1 MFQLN
6 IINMKKLIFLLSILV
21 SFSCSTPTEKAP
33 AVDVDQLVADI
44 TAMSNDF
51 QSAYITRDW
60 DTASKWVSAELGTTI
75 YNSNGS
81 ALTVQSQE
89 EVNTV
94 RDWDFGTFDMSN
106 HQVFMSSDM
115 NTAVITF
122 DADGLINFE
131 DGEQNVPYAT
141 RASQTWVNEN
151 GEWKVMHS
159 HWSPRTNSQGI
170 PHAN

>member
-1 MFQLN
+1 
-6 IINMKKLIFLLSILV
+6 MKKLIFLFSILV
-21 SFSCSTPTEKAP
+21 SFSCANPTETVT
-33 AVDVDQLVADI
+33 AVDADQVVADI

-60 DTASKWVSAELGTTI
+60 DTASKWISAELGTTI

-94 RDWDFGTFDMSN
+94 RGWDFGTFEMSN

-122 DADGLINFE
+122 DADGLINFD

-170 PHAN
+170 PQAN

>member
-1 MFQLN
+1 
-6 IINMKKLIFLLSILV
+6 MKKLIFLLSILI
-21 SFSCSTPTEKAP
+21 SFSCSNSTETAP
-33 AVDVDQLVADI
+33 AVDADQVRAEI

-60 DTASKWVSAELGTTI
+60 DTASKWISAELGTTI

-94 RDWDFGTFDMSN
+94 RGWDFGTFEMSN

-115 NTAVITF
+115 NTAVVTF
-122 DADGLINFE
+122 DADGLINFD
-131 DGEQNVPYAT
+131 DGDQNVPYAT

-170 PHAN
+170 PQEN

>member
-6 IINMKKLIFLLSILV
+6 IINMKKLIFLFSILV
-21 SFSCSTPTEKAP
+21 SFSCANPTETVP
-33 AVDVDQLVADI
+33 TVDADQVVADI

-60 DTASKWVSAELGTTI
+60 DTASKWISAELGTTI

-94 RDWDFGTFDMSN
+94 RGWDFGTFEMSN

-122 DADGLINFE
+122 NADGLINFD

-170 PHAN
+170 PQAN

>member
-6 IINMKKLIFLLSILV
+6 IINMKKLIFLFSILV
-21 SFSCSTPTEKAP
+21 SFSCANPTETVP
-33 AVDVDQLVADI
+33 TVDADQVVADI

-60 DTASKWVSAELGTTI
+60 DTASKWISAELGTTI

-94 RDWDFGTFDMSN
+94 RGWDFGTFEMSN

-115 NTAVITF
+115 NTAVVTF
-122 DADGLINFE
+122 DADGLINFD

-170 PHAN
+170 PQAN

>member
-1 MFQLN
+1 
-6 IINMKKLIFLLSILV
+6 MKKLIFLLSILV
-21 SFSCSTPTEKAP
+21 GFSCSTPTKKAP

-44 TAMSNDF
+44 TATSNDF
-51 QSAYITRDW
+51 QSAYIARDW

-89 EVNTV
+89 EVSTD
-94 RDWDFGTFDMSN
+94 RGWDFGTFEMSN

-122 DADGLINFE
+122 DADGSINFNE
-131 DGEQNVPYAT
+131 GDQNVPYAT

-170 PHAN
+170 PQEN

>member
-6 IINMKKLIFLLSILV
+6 IINMKKLIFLFSILV
-21 SFSCSTPTEKAP
+21 SFSCANPTETVP
-33 AVDVDQLVADI
+33 TVDVDQVVADI

-60 DTASKWVSAELGTTI
+60 DTASKWISAELGTTI

-94 RDWDFGTFDMSN
+94 RGWDFGTFEMSN

-122 DADGLINFE
+122 DADGLINFD

-170 PHAN
+170 PQAN

>member
-1 MFQLN
+1 
-6 IINMKKLIFLLSILV
+6 MKKLIFLLSILV
-21 SFSCSTPTEKAP
+21 SFSCSTPSEKAS

-44 TAMSNDF
+44 TVMSNDF
-51 QSAYITRDW
+51 QSAYISRDW

-94 RDWDFGTFDMSN
+94 RGWDFGTFDMSN

-159 HWSPRTNSQGI
+159 HWSPRTNSKGI
-170 PHAN
+170 PEPL

>member
-1 MFQLN
+1 
-6 IINMKKLIFLLSILV
+6 MKKLIFLLSVFIG
-21 SFSCSTPTEKAP
+21 FSCANPTDMAP
-33 AVDVDQLVADI
+33 AVDADQLVADI

-60 DTASKWVSAELGTTI
+60 NAASKWVSEELGTTI

-81 ALTVQSQE
+81 SLTVQSE
-89 EVNTV
+89 DEVNAE
-94 RDWDFGTFDMSN
+94 RGWDFGTFEMSN

-115 NTAVITF
+115 NTAVVTF
-122 DADGLINFE
+122 DADGLINFV
-131 DGEQNVPYAT
+131 DGDQNVPYAT

-151 GEWKVMHS
+151 GAWIVMHS

-170 PHAN
+170 PQAN

>member
-1 MFQLN
+1 
-6 IINMKKLIFLLSILV
+6 MKKLIFLLSILV
-21 SFSCSTPTEKAP
+21 SFSCSTPSEKAP

-44 TAMSNDF
+44 TVMSNDF
-51 QSAYITRDW
+51 QSAYISRDW

-94 RDWDFGTFDMSN
+94 RGWDFGTFDMSN

-170 PHAN
+170 PQAN

>member
-1 MFQLN
+1 MLQLN
-6 IINMKKLIFLLSILV
+6 VINMKKLIFLLSILV

-131 DGEQNVPYAT
+131 DGEQNVSYAT

-170 PHAN
+170 PQAN

>member
-1 MFQLN
+1 
-6 IINMKKLIFLLSILV
+6 MKKLIFLLSILV
-21 SFSCSTPTEKAP
+21 SFSCSTPTEKVP

-51 QSAYITRDW
+51 QSAYISRDW

-94 RDWDFGTFDMSN
+94 RGWDFGTFDMSN

-170 PHAN
+170 PQAN

>member
-6 IINMKKLIFLLSILV
+6 IINMKKVIFLLSILV

-94 RDWDFGTFDMSN
+94 RGWDFGTFDMSN

-170 PHAN
+170 PQAN

>member
-1 MFQLN
+1 
-6 IINMKKLIFLLSILV
+6 MKKLIFLFSILV
-21 SFSCSTPTEKAP
+21 SFSCSNPKETVLTIDA
-33 AVDVDQLVADI
+33 DQVVADI

-60 DTASKWVSAELGTTI
+60 DTASKWISAELGTTI

-94 RDWDFGTFDMSN
+94 RGWDFGTFEMSN

-122 DADGLINFE
+122 DADGLINFD

-170 PHAN
+170 PQAY

>member
-1 MFQLN
+1 
-6 IINMKKLIFLLSILV
+6 MKKVIFLLSILV
-21 SFSCSTPTEKAP
+21 SFSCSTPSEKAP

-170 PHAN
+170 PQAN

>member
-1 MFQLN
+1 
-6 IINMKKLIFLLSILV
+6 
-21 SFSCSTPTEKAP
+21 
-33 AVDVDQLVADI
+33 
-44 TAMSNDF
+44 
-51 QSAYITRDW
+51 
-60 DTASKWVSAELGTTI
+60 
-75 YNSNGS
+75 
-81 ALTVQSQE
+81 
-89 EVNTV
+89 
-94 RDWDFGTFDMSN
+94 
-106 HQVFMSSDM
+106 M

-170 PHAN
+170 PQANYFFVSVDLKNPVCSGFFLFTNFI

>member
-6 IINMKKLIFLLSILV
+6 IINMKKLIFLLSILI
-21 SFSCSTPTEKAP
+21 SFSCSNSTETAP
-33 AVDVDQLVADI
+33 AVDADQVRAEI

-60 DTASKWVSAELGTTI
+60 DTASKWISAELGTTI

-81 ALTVQSQE
+81 ALTVQSQD
-89 EVNTV
+89 EVNAV
-94 RDWDFGTFDMSN
+94 RGWDFGTFEMSN

-115 NTAVITF
+115 NTAVVTF
-122 DADGLINFE
+122 DADGLINFD
-131 DGEQNVPYAT
+131 DGDQNVPYAT

-170 PHAN
+170 PQAN

>member
-1 MFQLN
+1 
-6 IINMKKLIFLLSILV
+6 MKKLIFLLSILV

-44 TAMSNDF
+44 TVMSNDF

-75 YNSNGS
+75 YNSNGT

-131 DGEQNVPYAT
+131 DGEQNVSYAT

>member
-1 MFQLN
+1 
-6 IINMKKLIFLLSILV
+6 MKKLIFLFSILV
-21 SFSCSTPTEKAP
+21 SFSCANPTETVP
-33 AVDVDQLVADI
+33 TVDADQVVADI

-60 DTASKWVSAELGTTI
+60 DTASKWISAELGTTI

-81 ALTVQSQE
+81 ALTVQSEE

-94 RDWDFGTFDMSN
+94 RGWDFGTFEMSN

-122 DADGLINFE
+122 DADGLINFD

-170 PHAN
+170 PQAN

>member
-1 MFQLN
+1 
-6 IINMKKLIFLLSILV
+6 MKKVIFLLSILV

-94 RDWDFGTFDMSN
+94 RGWDFGTFDMSN

-170 PHAN
+170 PQAN

>member
-1 MFQLN
+1 
-6 IINMKKLIFLLSILV
+6 MKKLIFLFSILV
-21 SFSCSTPTEKAP
+21 SFSCSTPSEKAP
-33 AVDVDQLVADI
+33 AVDVDQLVKEI

-94 RDWDFGTFDMSN
+94 RGWDFGTFEMSN

-122 DADGLINFE
+122 NADGLINFD

-170 PHAN
+170 PQAN

>member
-106 HQVFMSSDM
+106 HQVFMSSNM
-115 NTAVITF
+115 NTVVITF

-131 DGEQNVPYAT
+131 DGEQNVSYAT

>member
-1 MFQLN
+1 
-6 IINMKKLIFLLSILV
+6 MKKLIFLLSILV
-21 SFSCSTPTEKAP
+21 SFSCSNSTETEP
-33 AVDVDQLVADI
+33 AVDADQVRAEI

-51 QSAYITRDW
+51 QSAYISRDW
-60 DTASKWVSAELGTTI
+60 DTASKWISAELGTTI

-81 ALTVQSQE
+81 VLTVQSQD
-89 EVNTV
+89 EVNAV
-94 RDWDFGTFDMSN
+94 RGWDFGTFEMSN

-115 NTAVITF
+115 NTAVVTF

-131 DGEQNVPYAT
+131 DGDQNVPYAT
-141 RASQTWVNEN
+141 RASQTWVNED

-170 PHAN
+170 PQAN

>member
-1 MFQLN
+1 MFKLN

-21 SFSCSTPTEKAP
+21 SFSCANPTETVT
-33 AVDVDQLVADI
+33 AVDADQVVADI

-60 DTASKWVSAELGTTI
+60 DTASKWVSADLGTTI

-81 ALTVQSQE
+81 PLTVQSQD
-89 EVNTV
+89 EVNAV
-94 RDWDFGTFDMSN
+94 RGWDFGTFEMSN

-115 NTAVITF
+115 NTVVVTF

-170 PHAN
+170 PQAN

>member
-1 MFQLN
+1 
-6 IINMKKLIFLLSILV
+6 MKKLIFLFSILV
-21 SFSCSTPTEKAP
+21 SFSCANPTETVP
-33 AVDVDQLVADI
+33 TVDADQVVADI

-60 DTASKWVSAELGTTI
+60 DTASKWISAELGTTI

-94 RDWDFGTFDMSN
+94 RGWDFGTFEMSN

-115 NTAVITF
+115 NTAVVTF
-122 DADGLINFE
+122 DADGLINFD

-170 PHAN
+170 PQAN

>member
-1 MFQLN
+1 
-6 IINMKKLIFLLSILV
+6 MKKVIFLLSILV

-51 QSAYITRDW
+51 QSAYVTRDW

-94 RDWDFGTFDMSN
+94 RGWDFGTFDMSN

-170 PHAN
+170 PQAN

>member
-1 MFQLN
+1 
-6 IINMKKLIFLLSILV
+6 MKKLIFLLSILV
-21 SFSCSTPTEKAP
+21 SFSCSNSIETAP
-33 AVDVDQLVADI
+33 AVDADQVRAEI

-60 DTASKWVSAELGTTI
+60 DTASKWISAELGTTI

-81 ALTVQSQE
+81 ALTVQSQD
-89 EVNTV
+89 EVNAV
-94 RDWDFGTFDMSN
+94 RGWDFGTFEMSN

-115 NTAVITF
+115 NTAVVTF
-122 DADGLINFE
+122 DADGLINFD
-131 DGEQNVPYAT
+131 DGDQNVPYAT

-170 PHAN
+170 PQAN